1 MKTEPQISMGFRKA
15 SLRGK
20 FIATQAYVNKL
31 AKSQI
36 NNLTLHTEELEIKEQ
51 TNPQISKEGNII
63 DENENE
69 HNQDQKNVEG
79 SMKLR

>member
-20 FIATQAYVNKL
+20 FIAMQAYVNKL

-69 HNQDQKNVEG
+69 HNQNQKNVEG

>member
-1 MKTEPQISMGFRKA
+1 METEPQISMGFRKV

-20 FIATQAYVNKL
+20 FIAMQAYVNKL

-69 HNQDQKNVEG
+69 HNQNQKNVEG

>member
-1 MKTEPQISMGFRKA
+1 METEPQISMGFRKV

-20 FIATQAYVNKL
+20 FIAMQAYVNKL

-51 TNPQISKEGNII
+51 TNPQISIRKEI
-63 DENENE
+63 
-69 HNQDQKNVEG
+69 
-79 SMKLR
+79 L

>member
-20 FIATQAYVNKL
+20 FIATRAYVNKL

>member
-51 TNPQISKEGNII
+51 TNPQISIRKEI
-63 DENENE
+63 
-69 HNQDQKNVEG
+69 
-79 SMKLR
+79 L